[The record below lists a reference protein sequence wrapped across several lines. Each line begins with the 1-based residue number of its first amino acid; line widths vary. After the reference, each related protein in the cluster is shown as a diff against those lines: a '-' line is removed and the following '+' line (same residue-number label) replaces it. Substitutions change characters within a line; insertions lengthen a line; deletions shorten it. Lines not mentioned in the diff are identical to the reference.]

1 MLNLPRDSI
10 FLGVL
15 SFFSFSSF
23 SYSSFEDFSS
33 SLSDGQLMWSWI
45 ISCEKQGFQTKLYF
59 SLLRV
64 VNSEETGLLQVR
76 LSAEYG
82 RWLVWRVK
90 GLKGKQY
97 RFWRPII
104 GKRTRGLL
112 THCQTS
118 YQLQFGIRLQ
128 QNHIDIISMADS
140 AHLYVFFLI
149 DFQLDARYSVP
160 YNYINVILTLQ
171 IMFI

>member
-1 MLNLPRDSI
+1 MSI
-10 FLGVL
+10 LRTRVKVKVEITTRQHLSWSFVLLLFFFIFILILWGLFL
-15 SFFSFSSF
+15 FFVWWTANVKLDNILWKARI
-23 SYSSFEDFSS
+23 EDKT
-33 SLSDGQLMWSWI
+33 L
-45 ISCEKQGFQTKLYF
+45 LY

-82 RWLVWRVK
+82 RWLVWSVK
-90 GLKGKQY
+90 GLKGKRY

-112 THCQTS
+112 THCQTP

-128 QNHIDIISMADS
+128 QNHIDITSMADS
-140 AHLYVFFLI
+140 AHLYVFYWFSTI
-149 DFQLDARYSVP
+149 
-160 YNYINVILTLQ
+160 I
-171 IMFI
+171 